1 MTGFDEL
8 ANLYENKNPF
18 HKILFEMIEAAL
30 EDPNL
35 LSESVDIDKI
45 MLDAWDGIP
54 EPQLSELAWGRA
66 SPEGDAGEVSMD
78 ARTQL
83 EGFLRQ
89 VGVGRKEGL
98 RVKLNALEAFFS
110 KSTAKGREG
119 KIIKGPGSKKAMS
132 QAGLSTGASGGAAA
146 KENISRV
153 MGYLTFY
160 KTLTRILQNFGA
172 SPAGFTFESFMAVLL
187 GGEQIP
193 TGNQTIAD
201 LTTGTGRP
209 ISLKL
214 LSDAAPNV
222 KGSLRDLIN
231 DMVGA
236 GGAQKVDSMAYL
248 ICLKNLT
255 GEAESI
261 SGEIK
266 FYEFE
271 FNINNM
277 LDFLTLSTG
286 KKSKALFQLPLAATG
301 KGIDMNREVFVDQ
314 LQPYY
319 SEEGESDE
327 ESGDQEELTS
337 WWVDNYSSIYDSMA
351 SELRFTD
358 QSFKGSLLAFLQP
371 NGHPAGGSKGSGI
384 KNLRN
389 WVLEN
394 YASEEV
400 MSMGKDR
407 RNQWAAATP
416 EFEVAVGVYRTLVG
430 THARLSG
437 EHNVRKGELKAQR
450 GAGEMWASP
459 EDSIAYLRMLSQK
472 DPAAY
477 AAALIKTRGYIN
489 RIQWIVN
496 KSQIETAAKA
506 TGAKE
511 PYIGRLFIGIDHVAE
526 MVNLYR
532 DMVNEN
538 IFEIIRELKAL
549 TFYVHKFFAEG
560 FEKASADKV
569 IEASNNINE
578 KTEMVVDQEEEDS
591 GAPPVE

>member
-1 MTGFDEL
+1 MSGFDKVAEI
-8 ANLYENKNPF
+8 YEKKTSF
-18 HKILFEMIEAAL
+18 QDMLFEMIQSAL
-30 EDPNL
+30 DDPRL

-45 MLDAWDGIP
+45 MLDAWNGIP

-66 SPEGDAGEVSMD
+66 TPEGQPGEISMD

-89 VGVGRKEGL
+89 IGVGRTDTL
-98 RVKLNALEAFFS
+98 RTKLNALEAFFS

-119 KIIKGPGSKKAMS
+119 KIINGPGSKTAMKS
-132 QAGLSTGASGGAAA
+132 AGLSMDATGGAAA
-146 KENISRV
+146 KENISRI

-160 KTLTRILQNFGA
+160 KTLTRILQNFNA
-172 SPAGFTFESFMAVLL
+172 SAAGFTFESFMAVLL
-187 GGEQIP
+187 GGMQVP

-201 LTTGTGRP
+201 MTTGTGRP

-214 LSDAAPNV
+214 LTETAPNV
-222 KGSLRDLIN
+222 KGSMRDLVN

-236 GGAQKVDSMAYL
+236 EGAQRVDTMAYL
-248 ICLKNLT
+248 VCLKNLT
-255 GEAESI
+255 GEAENI

-286 KKSKALFQLPLAATG
+286 KKTKMLFQLPLAETG
-301 KGIDMNREVFVDQ
+301 KGIDTAREVFVDQ

-319 SEEGESDE
+319 SEEVDVADE
-327 ESGDQEELTS
+327 AEDQEELTS
-337 WWVDNYSSIYDSMA
+337 WWVDNYSSIYDSVA
-351 SELRFTD
+351 SEVGAAD
-358 QSFKGSLLAFLQP
+358 QSLKSSLLDFLQP
-371 NGHPAGGSKGSGI
+371 NGHPAGGSRGSAA

-394 YASEEV
+394 YAPEEV
-400 MSMGKDR
+400 RGMGKDR
-407 RNQWAAATP
+407 RNRWAATSP
-416 EFEVAVGVYRTLVG
+416 EYEVALRTHETLVK
-430 THARLSG
+430 TYNRLAT
-437 EHNVRKGELKAQR
+437 EHKVRKKVLKTQR
-450 GAGEMWASP
+450 ETGEMWASP
-459 EDSIAYLRMLSQK
+459 EDSVAYLRMLSQK
-472 DPAAY
+472 EPDSY
-477 AAALIKTRGYIN
+477 AAALTKTRGYIG

-511 PYIGRLFIGIDHVAE
+511 PYIGRLFVGIDHVAE

-538 IFEIIRELKAL
+538 IFEIIRELKVL

-560 FEKASADKV
+560 FEKSNGDKV

-578 KTEMVVDQEEEDS
+578 KTESVVEQEGS
-591 GAPPVE
+591 GPPPTPTQ

>member
-1 MTGFDEL
+1 MSGFDEL
-8 ANLYENKNPF
+8 ASLYENKNPF

-30 EDPNL
+30 EDPDL
-35 LSESVDIDKI
+35 LRESVDIDKI

-66 SPEGDAGEVSMD
+66 SPEGEPGEVSMD

-89 VGVGRKEGL
+89 VGVGRRESL
-98 RVKLNALEAFFS
+98 RIKLQALEAFFS

-119 KIIKGPGSKKAMS
+119 KIIKGPASTKAMK
-132 QAGLSTGASGGAAA
+132 QARLSTDATGGEAA

-187 GGEQIP
+187 GGVQVP

-222 KGSLRDLIN
+222 KGSLRDLVN

-236 GGAQKVDSMAYL
+236 EGATRVEAMAYL
-248 ICLKNLT
+248 VCLKNLT

-286 KKSKALFQLPLAATG
+286 KKTQMLFQLPLAETG
-301 KGIDMNREVFVDQ
+301 KGIDINREVFVDQ

-319 SEEGESDE
+319 SEEEESDE
-327 ESGDQEELTS
+327 EAEDQGELTS
-337 WWVDNYSSIYDSMA
+337 WWVDNYSSIYDSVA
-351 SELRFTD
+351 SELRFAD
-358 QSFKGSLLAFLQP
+358 QSFKGSLLDFLQP
-371 NGHPAGGSKGSGI
+371 NGYPGGGSKGSAI

-394 YASEEV
+394 YAPEEV
-400 MSMGKDR
+400 TSMGREKR
-407 RNQWAAATP
+407 ETWAKATP
-416 EFEVAVGVYRTLVG
+416 EFEVAVEVYRTLVG
-430 THARLSG
+430 THARLSD
-437 EHNVRKGELKAQR
+437 EHRIRKGELKAQR
-450 GAGEMWASP
+450 ETGEMWASP
-459 EDSIAYLRMLSQK
+459 EDSIAYLRILSQK
-472 DPAAY
+472 EPDSY
-477 AAALIKTRGYIN
+477 AAALTKTRGYIG

-506 TGAKE
+506 TGAAE

-560 FEKASADKV
+560 FEKSNGDKV
-569 IEASNNINE
+569 IEASNNINK
-578 KTEMVVDQEEEDS
+578 KTESVVEQEDS
-591 GAPPVE
+591 GAPPTPTQ